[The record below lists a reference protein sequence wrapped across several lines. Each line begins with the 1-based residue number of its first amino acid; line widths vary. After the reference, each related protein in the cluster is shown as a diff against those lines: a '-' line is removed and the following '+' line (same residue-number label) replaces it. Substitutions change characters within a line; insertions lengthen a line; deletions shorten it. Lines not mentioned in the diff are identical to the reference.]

1 MIRPAHQS
9 ELVLV
14 AVWKRALG
22 GTLSVRERLKLLEA
36 IEASI
41 RGPVTAEAIAAIEPA
56 CPVFEQIVA
65 EATRAASPKDGGEP
79 FFAILECPQ
88 VFENLQR
95 LNPSIGRAI
104 ALCG

>member
-9 ELVLV
+9 DLVLI
-14 AVWKRALG
+14 AVWKRWLTG
-22 GTLSVRERLKLLEA
+22 KLSVRERLRLLEA
-36 IEASI
+36 IEACI

-56 CPVFEQIVA
+56 DEVFEQIVA

-79 FFAILECPQ
+79 FFAILERAE
-88 VFENLQR
+88 VFENLR
-95 LNPSIGRAI
+95 HLNPSLDRAI